1 MSHSQVLEWISGSFL
16 QSHRSW
22 QMLWPSSMFWML
34 LATASAVVPSTQP
47 ALPLLAPIAS
57 RAATRGIAETR

>member
-1 MSHSQVLEWISGSFL
+1 
-16 QSHRSW
+16 
-22 QMLWPSSMFWML
+22 